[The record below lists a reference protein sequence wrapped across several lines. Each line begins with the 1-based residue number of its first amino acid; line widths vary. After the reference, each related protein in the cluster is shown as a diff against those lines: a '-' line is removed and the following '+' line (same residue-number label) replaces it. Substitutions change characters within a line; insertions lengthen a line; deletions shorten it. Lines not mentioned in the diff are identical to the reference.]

1 MDMSVRP
8 ILPPP
13 PPPPTAGQT
22 APDKD
27 LEALEEV
34 KGNCKT
40 LPNMHQAPILNQLY
54 SKLSYE
60 TMISWNLIN

>member
-1 MDMSVRP
+1 MLLYTTPDMDMSVRP

-34 KGNCKT
+34 KGNFKT
-40 LPNMHQAPILNQLY
+40 LLNMI
-54 SKLSYE
+54 K
-60 TMISWNLIN
+60 